1 MSEQSIQSSI
11 NNKILVTGVIL
22 VISVIVGAQLGQA
35 ESEQIR
41 MMSFLVPL
49 LGIAAALV
57 FLKNGLSPIT
67 GQLVAVYAAMPLLKV
82 GNRAQFEQLDLSGF
96 PQLHRVLSNV
106 DVDVREEEH
115 EDDHTESLLLALK
128 GCQANIMVA
137 DSELNIVYMNDSVT
151 VMLRQNEHQL
161 RKELPNFNVA
171 TTIGTNIDMFHANPS
186 HQRNLLA
193 SLRDVYKTQI
203 TVAGLTFDLI
213 ATPVFDKNNERIATL
228 VEWKDL
234 TEQLAIEQKQK
245 NEAAKNARI
254 SSALNVCQANVMLA
268 DDDCNIVYGNES
280 VMSMLRKNQAQLQ
293 TALPRFNVDT
303 LMGQN
308 IDIFHANPSHQRN
321 LLSNLTDTYKT
332 DIEVAGFTFGLIA
345 TPVQDENGNRLGTVV
360 EWEDK
365 TERLVQE
372 REAQKAA
379 NENLRVRRALDNVA
393 TNTMIADGHF
403 NIVYM
408 NESVTSMMKNAE
420 RDIRQDLPN
429 FDSNK
434 LMGANIDV
442 FHKNPAHQRNM
453 VSHLTDTYKTEIQVG
468 GRTFGLVANPI
479 LASDGERIGTVVEW
493 EDRTDEVAI
502 ESEVNELVESAR
514 EGNLAVRLNENDK
527 QGFYLRLAQGL
538 NGLVSLV
545 DDAVSDTV
553 NMLDALANGD
563 LTQRINADYKGA
575 FDKLKQDANT
585 TADKLTEVLNRI
597 SSSAAMVASGAEEIS
612 QGNADL
618 SQRTEEQASSLEETA
633 SSMEEMTSTV
643 RQNADN
649 AKVANELA
657 AETSEKAVTG
667 GEVVNRAVSSMSEI
681 NESSKKIADI
691 ISVIDEIA
699 FQTNLLALN
708 AAVEAA
714 RAGEQG
720 RGFAV
725 VAGEVRNLAQRSA
738 GAAKEIKDLIRD
750 SVGKVEDGTLL
761 VNESGATLKEI
772 VAAVKRVT
780 EMISDIAEA
789 SEEQS
794 SGIEQVNKA
803 VAQMDEMTQQNAA
816 LVEQASAAG
825 ESMAEQANDMRRLLN
840 FFNVGDSNTDS
851 LPASVSSLPTKRL
864 NTPQQPVSNAGSM
877 QLNNSTPAKVTS
889 NLSQRSTEPAN
900 RFADDSEEWE
910 EF

>member
-11 NNKILVTGVIL
+11 NNKILVAGIIL
-22 VISVIVGAQLGQA
+22 VISVIVGAQLGLA

-41 MMSFLVPL
+41 MISFAIPL
-49 LGIAAALV
+49 LGTIAALI
-57 FLKNGLSPIT
+57 FLKHGLSPLSE
-67 GQLVAVYAAMPLLKV
+67 QLVAVYSALPYIAV
-82 GNRAQFEQLDLSGF
+82 NNRERFEQLDLSGF
-96 PQLHRVLSNV
+96 PQLYRVLSQ
-106 DVDVREEEH
+106 EEVKEEQH
-115 EDDHTESLLLALK
+115 VDDHTESLLLALK

-137 DSELNIVYMNDSVT
+137 DSDLNIVYMNDSVT
-151 VMLRQNEHQL
+151 GMLRQNEHQL

-186 HQRNLLA
+186 YQRNLLA
-193 SLRDVYKTQI
+193 NLRDVYKTQI
-203 TVAGLTFDLI
+203 TVSGLTFDLI
-213 ATPVFDKNNERIATL
+213 ATPVLSSNNERIATL

-234 TEQLAIEQKQK
+234 TEQLAFEQNQK
-245 NEAAKNARI
+245 AEAEKNARI

-268 DDDCNIVYGNES
+268 DDDYNIVYANES
-280 VMSMLRKNQAQLQ
+280 VIRMLRKNQPRLQ
-293 TALPRFNVDT
+293 EALPRLNVDA
-303 LMGQN
+303 LIGQN
-308 IDIFHANPSHQRN
+308 IDIFHVNPSHQRN
-321 LLSNLTDTYKT
+321 LLSSMTETYQT

-345 TPVQDENGNRLGTVV
+345 TPVQDSNGNRLGTVV

-365 TERLVQE
+365 TERLAQE
-372 REAQKAA
+372 REERKAA

-408 NESVTSMMKNAE
+408 NDSVTTMMKNAE

-429 FDSNK
+429 FDCAK
-434 LMGANIDV
+434 LMGSNIDV

-453 VSHLTDTYKTEIQVG
+453 ITNLTETYKTEIKVG

-479 LASDGERIGTVVEW
+479 VSEEGDRIGTVVEW

-502 ESEVNELVESAR
+502 ELEVNELVESAR
-514 EGNLAVRLNENDK
+514 DGNLAVRLNENDK
-527 QGFYLRLAQGL
+527 QGFYLRLAKGL

-563 LTQRINADYKGA
+563 LTQRINADYNGA

-657 AETSEKAVTG
+657 AETSEKAATG
-667 GEVVNRAVSSMSEI
+667 GEVVNRAVASMSEI

-803 VAQMDEMTQQNAA
+803 VSQMDEMTQQNAA

-840 FFNVGDSNTDS
+840 FFNVGDSGSHSAAPQVT
-851 LPASVSSLPTKRL
+851 SVPTERL
-864 NTPQQPVSNAGSM
+864 ATPQKAPNHNNVNR
-877 QLNNSTPAKVTS
+877 QLNNTS
-889 NLSQRSTEPAN
+889 SKPTADISQRVPEPAN

>member
-11 NNKILVTGVIL
+11 NNKILITGVIL
-22 VISVIVGAQLGQA
+22 VVSVILGAQLGQA
-35 ESEQIR
+35 ESEQMR
-41 MMSFLVPL
+41 MLSFVVPL
-49 LGIAAALV
+49 LGIAASLI
-57 FLKNGLSPIT
+57 FLKQGLSGLTSQLATVYNALPNIQARDEALL
-67 GQLVAVYAAMPLLKV
+67 GQVD
-82 GNRAQFEQLDLSGF
+82 FSSF
-96 PQLHRVLSNV
+96 PQLYRALSK
-106 DVDVREEEH
+106 RELEQEVH
-115 EDDHTESLLLALK
+115 QDDHTQSLLLALK

-137 DSELNIVYMNDSVT
+137 DSDNNIVYMNDSVT
-151 VMLRQNEHQL
+151 SMLRKNEHQL
-161 RKELPNFNVA
+161 RQDLPNFNVA
-171 TTIGTNIDMFHANPS
+171 TTIGSNIDMFHANPS

-193 SLRDVYKTQI
+193 NLRDVYKTQI
-203 TVAGLTFDLI
+203 TVSGLTFDLI
-213 ATPVFDKNNERIATL
+213 ATPVFDDDNNRIATL
-228 VEWKDL
+228 VEWGDL
-234 TEQLAIEQKQK
+234 TEQLAIEKKQK
-245 NEAAKNARI
+245 DEAAKNARI

-268 DDDCNIVYGNES
+268 DDDFNIVYTNQS
-280 VMSMLRKNQAQLQ
+280 VTQMLRKNEAKLQ
-293 TALPRFNVDT
+293 EALPRFNVDG
-303 LMGQN
+303 LIGQN
-308 IDIFHANPSHQRN
+308 IDIFHANPAHQRN
-321 LLSNLTDTYKT
+321 LLSSMTGTYNT
-332 DIEVAGFTFGLIA
+332 NIQVAGFTFGLIA
-345 TPVQDENGNRLGTVV
+345 TPVHNSEGKRIGTVV

-365 TERLVQE
+365 TERLAQE
-372 REAQKAA
+372 REAQSIA

-393 TNTMIADGHF
+393 TNTMIADSHF

-408 NESVTSMMKNAE
+408 NESVVAMMKNAE

-429 FDSNK
+429 FDSAK
-434 LMGANIDV
+434 LIGANIDV

-453 VSHLTDTYKTEIQVG
+453 VTNLTDTYKTEIKVG

-479 LASDGERIGTVVEW
+479 IAADGERIGTVVEW

-514 EGNLAVRLNENDK
+514 SGNLSARLNENDK
-527 QGFYLRLAQGL
+527 SGFYLRLAQGL
-538 NGLVSLV
+538 NGLVSIV

-657 AETSEKAVTG
+657 SETSERAVAG
-667 GEVVNRAVSSMSEI
+667 GEVVNRAVASMSEI

-772 VAAVKRVT
+772 VEAVKRVT

-816 LVEQASAAG
+816 LVEEASAAG

-840 FFNVGDSNTDS
+840 FFNVGESGGGNG
-851 LPASVSSLPTKRL
+851 LPEVANISTERL
-864 NTPQQPVSNAGSM
+864 NKPQPLSGNTASIKLPSASPNGSAE
-877 QLNNSTPAKVTS
+877 LSRNTS
-889 NLSQRSTEPAN
+889 ETAN
-900 RFADDSEEWE
+900 RFADDSDEWE